1 LVLTGRSA
9 SPGKDEARPG
19 VLGHRDTMAAG
30 MLAQAAGLALLSALS
45 PTALLVTTVY
55 LGSARPQRTTVSYLA
70 GAAGM
75 SGAIAVVVVFVL
87 RGAGLSLP
95 SHHQAR
101 YDLRLG
107 LGLGL
112 IMIGIGIAVL
122 LRRRRAAAAPGRRPG
137 LVSRMIAN
145 PSTRSAFAVGL
156 VVFAPGVT
164 FLAAL
169 EVIATARASFELTA
183 LAVVVAVVI
192 TVLLVWLPLV
202 LYLVA
207 PEPTER
213 LLKAFNGWLR
223 RHGTAVLAAAM
234 IAAGAIIAATA
245 ATA

>member
-1 LVLTGRSA
+1 M
-9 SPGKDEARPG
+9 
-19 VLGHRDTMAAG
+19 LGHRDTMAAG

-55 LGSARPQRTTVSYLA
+55 LGSARPLRTALSYLI
-70 GAAGM
+70 GATGM
-75 SGAIAVVVVFVL
+75 SAAIAVVVVFVL
-87 RGAGLSLP
+87 RGAGLSRP
-95 SHHQAR
+95 DHHEAR

-112 IMIGIGIAVL
+112 ITIGIVIAVL
-122 LRRRRAAAAPGRRPG
+122 LRRRRAEAAPGRPTG

-156 VVFAPGVT
+156 IVFAPGVT

-169 EVIATARASFELTA
+169 EVIATAQAGFELTA
-183 LAVVVAVVI
+183 LAVLIAVII

-202 LYLVA
+202 FYLIA
-207 PEPTER
+207 PDPTEHR
-213 LLKAFNGWLR
+213 LKTFNGWLR
-223 RHGTAVLAAAM
+223 RHGPSVLAAAM

-245 ATA
+245 ATP

>member
-1 LVLTGRSA
+1 M
-9 SPGKDEARPG
+9 
-19 VLGHRDTMAAG
+19 LGHGDTMAAG

-45 PTALLVTTVY
+45 PTALLVSTVY
-55 LGSARPQRTTVSYLA
+55 LGSARPLGTTGSYLA

-95 SHHQAR
+95 SHHQTR

-112 IMIGIGIAVL
+112 IMIGIAIVVL
-122 LRRRRAAAAPGRRPG
+122 LRRRRADAVPGRRPG

-145 PSTRSAFAVGL
+145 PSTHSAFAVGL
-156 VVFAPGVT
+156 IVFAPGVT

-202 LYLVA
+202 LYLIA
-207 PEPTER
+207 PEATEHR
-213 LLKAFNGWLR
+213 LKAFNGWLR

-234 IAAGAIIAATA
+234 IAAGTIIAATA

>member
-1 LVLTGRSA
+1 
-9 SPGKDEARPG
+9 
-19 VLGHRDTMAAG
+19 MAAG

-45 PTALLVTTVY
+45 PTALLVSTVY
-55 LGSARPQRTTVSYLA
+55 LGSARPLRTTVSYLA

-75 SGAIAVVVVFVL
+75 SSAIAIIIVFVL

-95 SHHQAR
+95 DHHQAR
-101 YDLRLG
+101 FDLRLG
-107 LGLGL
+107 LGLAL
-112 IMIGIGIAVL
+112 ITIGIVIAAL
-122 LRRRRAAAAPGRRPG
+122 LRRRRAEAAPGRPPG

-156 VVFAPGVT
+156 IVFAPGVT

-169 EVIATARASFELTA
+169 EVIATARASFELTT
-183 LAVVVAVVI
+183 LAVVVAVAI

-202 LYLVA
+202 LYLTA

-213 LLKAFNGWLR
+213 RLKAFNGWLR
-223 RHGTAVLAAAM
+223 RHGTSVLAAAM
-234 IAAGAIIAATA
+234 IAAGAFIAATA

>member
-1 LVLTGRSA
+1 
-9 SPGKDEARPG
+9 

-55 LGSARPQRTTVSYLA
+55 LGSARPLRTTGSYLA

-75 SGAIAVVVVFVL
+75 SAVIAVVVVFVL

-95 SHHQAR
+95 DRHEAR

-107 LGLGL
+107 LGLAL
-112 IMIGIGIAVL
+112 IAIGIGIGVRV
-122 LRRRRAAAAPGRRPG
+122 RRRRTEAAPGRRPG

-145 PSTRSAFAVGL
+145 PSARSAFAVGL
-156 VVFAPGVT
+156 LVFAPGVT

-169 EVIATARASFELTA
+169 EVIATAQASFELTT

-202 LYLVA
+202 FFLVA
-207 PEPTER
+207 PERTEHR
-213 LLKAFNGWLR
+213 LKAFNSWLR
-223 RHGTAVLAAAM
+223 RHGTAVLATAM
-234 IAAGAIIAATA
+234 IAAGAFIAATA

>member
-1 LVLTGRSA
+1 M
-9 SPGKDEARPG
+9 
-19 VLGHRDTMAAG
+19 LGDRDTMAAG

-45 PTALLVTTVY
+45 PTALLVSTVY
-55 LGSARPQRTTVSYLA
+55 LGSARPLRTAASYLA

-95 SHHQAR
+95 SRHQAR

-112 IMIGIGIAVL
+112 IMIGIGIVL
-122 LRRRRAAAAPGRRPG
+122 LRRRRAGAAPGRRPG
-137 LVSRMIAN
+137 LLSRMIAN
-145 PSTRSAFAVGL
+145 PSTGSAFVVGL
-156 VVFAPGVT
+156 IVFAPGVT

-192 TVLLVWLPLV
+192 TVLLAWLPLV
-202 LYLVA
+202 LYLIA
-207 PEPTER
+207 AEPTER
-213 LLKAFNGWLR
+213 WLKAFNGWLR
-223 RHGTAVLAAAM
+223 RHGTAVLATAM